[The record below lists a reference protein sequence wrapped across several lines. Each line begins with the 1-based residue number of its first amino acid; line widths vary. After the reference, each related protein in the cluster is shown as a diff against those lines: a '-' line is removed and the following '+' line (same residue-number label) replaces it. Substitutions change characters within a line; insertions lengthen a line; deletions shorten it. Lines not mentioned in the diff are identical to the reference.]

1 METNHFDSY
10 GVFCMAD
17 RLVYKGISKL
27 DDGLDI
33 VWEEAVGEYNK
44 FLNSKYN
51 VDTKSELDCIDEYL
65 NNEF

>member
-17 RLVYKGISKL
+17 RLINLGLSDL
-27 DDGLDI
+27 NDGLDI

-65 NNEF
+65 NNAF